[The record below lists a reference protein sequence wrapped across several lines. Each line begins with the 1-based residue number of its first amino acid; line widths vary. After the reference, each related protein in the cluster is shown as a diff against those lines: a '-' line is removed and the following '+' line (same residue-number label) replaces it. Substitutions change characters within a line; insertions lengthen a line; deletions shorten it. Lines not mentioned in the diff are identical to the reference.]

1 MKNKT
6 IIFIKDKIIND
17 CTVSDILKDFKNKNL
32 GLDMSCVDSINSKLF
47 IENLLSNK
55 FKLFNL
61 KSETLAFLSLILQDS
76 SLKSYIN
83 KTDFIDEKR
92 ELVRRK
98 FFIASKPTSCSKTDL
113 EARNVVCALATR
125 SRAFL

>member
-98 FFIASKPTSCSKTDL
+98 FFIASNK
-113 EARNVVCALATR
+113 
-125 SRAFL
+125 